1 MVLYH
6 GRQHNA
12 LVIGK
17 VFLLKAQDEDGI
29 VSITT
34 RPTHHES
41 IDWPDLQ
48 APSREIDTLNQQ
60 DGQNSSHG
68 VRLLLR
74 VRRCQETL
82 RRVLPAGKKR
92 GEANTKTFRDRYS

>member
-6 GRQHNA
+6 GRPHKA
-12 LVIGK
+12 RVMGK
-17 VFLLKAQDEDGI
+17 VLLLKAQDDVGI
-29 VSITT
+29 VLVAT

-41 IDWPDLQ
+41 TDWQVLK

-82 RRVLPAGKKR
+82 RRVLPVEIK
-92 GEANTKTFRDRYS
+92 